1 MRDTLRRLQNKKKRS
16 KKEALRRRASGRA
29 RIPFYH
35 QLCFAFLPSRGG
47 TIQCAPPAGFRL
59 CVELLLLFRGR
70 EGNKWYQRFPNPT
83 ACIENINNSNN
94 KSRPH
99 DIKSNQLKNNFMIS
113 RFTGNDARLSRRIVI
128 AVVHAVAVAIFTFS
142 IYAEFFEWA
151 PLCYDA
157 ASRQRHAR
165 AAPDPPARSSR
176 SNDDDDRHEWII
188 ITMTLVLYDVECLEF
203 AVFRTAADWC
213 ER

>member
-1 MRDTLRRLQNKKKRS
+1 MKNAGHATTPTKQKKRS

-35 QLCFAFLPSRGG
+35 QLCFAFLPSRGEG
-47 TIQCAPPAGFRL
+47 NHTVRALQDSG
-59 CVELLLLFRGR
+59 CVSSCFCCLRGR

-99 DIKSNQLKNNFMIS
+99 AIKSNQLKNNFMIS

-142 IYAEFFEWA
+142 IYAEFFE
-151 PLCYDA
+151 
-157 ASRQRHAR
+157 
-165 AAPDPPARSSR
+165 
-176 SNDDDDRHEWII
+176 
-188 ITMTLVLYDVECLEF
+188 
-203 AVFRTAADWC
+203 
-213 ER
+213 